1 MIAPGDLLDKR
12 VVLITGKGGV
22 GRSTITA
29 ALSQVA
35 QRAGKR
41 VLVTEIGDGG
51 DDYSALA
58 QLFARRQLPR
68 EATEIAPGIL
78 GAQLLPEVGV
88 AQFLASVLR
97 SSFLSRTA
105 LGFEP
110 LRRLFMATPSFREMA
125 VFFHLLT
132 YLRAQHADGKPL
144 HELILIDMPATGHTL
159 ALTAL
164 PQVILRLVP
173 RGPVAD
179 AMREGQS
186 YLNDPKKSGAY
197 VVTLPETLP
206 ISEALELL
214 DGLAKTDVPCSGLFV
229 NRVPETEFSEHER
242 VALEAYIETQP
253 LFGAEGFY
261 RTVESRR
268 AIERLHL
275 ATPLPTQQ
283 LPEVD
288 LAGAMLVTKLADVLE
303 RVS

>member
-58 QLFARRQLPR
+58 KLYALRQLPR
-68 EATEIAPGIL
+68 EPAEIAPGVQ

-132 YLRAQHADGKPL
+132 YLRAKHADGKPL
-144 HELILIDMPATGHTL
+144 YELILIDMLRAQVGEQVEEDGHL
-159 ALTAL
+159 AE
-164 PQVILRLVP
+164 R
-173 RGPVAD
+173 RGGH
-179 AMREGQS
+179 E
-186 YLNDPKKSGAY
+186 
-197 VVTLPETLP
+197 
-206 ISEALELL
+206 EA
-214 DGLAKTDVPCSGLFV
+214 AQ
-229 NRVPETEFSEHER
+229 R
-242 VALEAYIETQP
+242 LEA
-253 LFGAEGFY
+253 
-261 RTVESRR
+261 
-268 AIERLHL
+268 
-275 ATPLPTQQ
+275 
-283 LPEVD
+283 
-288 LAGAMLVTKLADVLE
+288 
-303 RVS
+303 